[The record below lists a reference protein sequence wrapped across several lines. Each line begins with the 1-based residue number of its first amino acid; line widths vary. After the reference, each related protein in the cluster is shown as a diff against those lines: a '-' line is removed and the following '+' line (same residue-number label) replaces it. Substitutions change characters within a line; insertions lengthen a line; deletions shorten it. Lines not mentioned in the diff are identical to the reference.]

1 MFIHK
6 KYNIFDFDI
15 YSKRISFYY
24 NTKEKIGSFLGFVL
38 TIIYVMSIIM
48 LSFYYCIRLLK
59 RKDIIIHDSTMYA
72 QGIPNF
78 DINQNLLYFAF
89 GLEDPITNSRYID
102 ETIYL
107 PIIYFIKMKKENGTL
122 VTKNK
127 IMLNVE
133 RCNVSKFGE
142 KYESLFD
149 QNELNNSYCL
159 QNFNLTLSGGFKY
172 DKFSYIRIKI
182 QPCINSTENNFHCK
196 PQNIIDSYLSSA
208 YFSILI
214 KDIGLNPL
222 NYDIPVIPVLKNLYT
237 TVDKSIMR
245 DFFIYFGIIEVQT
258 DLGLFTTNIKTEK
271 YLQFRQYHD
280 TFIFREIDDYL
291 SGKDIFTAQIRLEEY
306 IKVQKR
312 KYTKFPEI
320 FSLIGGYMQL
330 LYTIF
335 TLMMILT
342 KNINIEKKLLNSLFH
357 FNLKERKIIFS
368 IQYEKKLNFL
378 VHSEKGDI
386 NSFIPFIAKKKNF
399 TNLKNAYAKY
409 YNSSSN
415 YNNNYLTHKKNDLIC
430 LNKNNSFI
438 PLIKKSISGSVHI
451 KNDPK
456 NKIKNYSDKGV
467 FQMRKITKYK
477 NINLNDDQNVN
488 RSKMNMLFKSN
499 EEINLQKYKNNL
511 KKMKKN
517 NRNIENKEN
526 DKENDIESESISDI
540 KFNIFDFFCN
550 FGKIENKRADI
561 ELFYSGI
568 RFYRNLMN
576 IIHFFNII
584 FMTEIMLNHKS
595 CKRLNFFNQ
604 TLEIPVR
611 AQKG

>member
-1 MFIHK
+1 MFLHK
-6 KYNIFDFDI
+6 KFSIFDFDI

-24 NTKEKIGSFLGFVL
+24 NAKEKIGSFLGFVL
-38 TIIYVMSIIM
+38 TIVYIMSIIF

-59 RKDIIIHDSTMYA
+59 RKDIKIHDSTMYS
-72 QGIPNF
+72 QGIPNI

-89 GLEDPITNSRYID
+89 GLEDPTSNSRYID

-107 PIIYFIKMKKENGTL
+107 PIIYFIKMEKENGLL
-122 VTKNK
+122 VTKK
-127 IMLNVE
+127 KVMLNLE
-133 RCNVSKFGE
+133 RCNASKFGE
-142 KYESLFD
+142 KYQSLLD

-159 QNFNLTLSGGFKY
+159 QNFNLSLSGGFKY
-172 DKFSYIRIKI
+172 DQFSYIRIKI
-182 QPCINSTENNFHCK
+182 QPCINSSENNFHCK
-196 PQNIIDSYLSSA
+196 PQNIIDTYLSSA

-222 NYDIPVIPVLKNLYT
+222 NYNIPVIPILQNLYT
-237 TVDKSIMR
+237 TIDKSILR

-258 DLGLFTTNIKTEK
+258 DLGLLSTNLKKEK

-280 TFIFREIDDYL
+280 TFIFRDIEDYH

-306 IKVQKR
+306 IKIQKR
-312 KYTKFPEI
+312 TYTKFPEI

-335 TLMMILT
+335 TLMIILT
-342 KNINIEKKLLNSLFH
+342 KNINIEKKLLNSLFN
-357 FNLKERKIIFS
+357 FNLKERKIIIS
-368 IQYEKKLNFL
+368 IQYEKKLNYL
-378 VHSEKGDI
+378 AHTDKGDI
-386 NSFIPFIAKKKNF
+386 NNFIPFIARKI
-399 TNLKNAYAKY
+399 NLKCIKNTYAK
-409 YNSSSN
+409 NNNSSN
-415 YNNNYLTHKKNDLIC
+415 YNNYYTHKKNEIIC

-438 PLIKKSISGSVHI
+438 PLIKKSISGSVHF
-451 KNDPK
+451 KNDTK

-467 FQMRKITKYK
+467 SQFHKLSKYK
-477 NINLNDDQNVN
+477 NTNFNDEQNAN
-488 RSKMNMLFKSN
+488 RSKINMLFKSN
-499 EEINLQKYKNNL
+499 EEINSHFKNNL

-517 NRNIENKEN
+517 NRKITDDSEKKEN
-526 DKENDIESESISDI
+526 EIDDESISDI

-561 ELFYSGI
+561 ELFYSGVT
-568 RFYRNLMN
+568 FYRNLMN

-595 CKRLNFFNQ
+595 CKKLSYFNQ

-611 AQKG
+611 AEKGQ